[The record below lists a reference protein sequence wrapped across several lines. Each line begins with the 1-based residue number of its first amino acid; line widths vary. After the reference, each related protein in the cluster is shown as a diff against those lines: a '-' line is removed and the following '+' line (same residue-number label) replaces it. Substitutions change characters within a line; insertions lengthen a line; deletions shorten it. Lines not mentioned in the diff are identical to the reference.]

1 MIVCDFCA
9 QYRRDSRCQLG
20 LDPPK
25 AMGCREFD
33 PSMEKFCSD
42 RKDFVNAAQ
51 IVQMATFFGI
61 KGRELKKVS
70 MMAVREER
78 TRS

>member
-1 MIVCDFCA
+1 
-9 QYRRDSRCQLG
+9 
-20 LDPPK
+20 
-25 AMGCREFD
+25 MGCREFD